1 MVLFKKKAGGL
12 VPHAARAEHTL
23 YVGASKQTPRTTAT
37 TGKETKAPATPGA
50 AESRSDQY
58 ASTSKASRRDSDET
72 GDDSRSGADGPPSV
86 GASLRTEGSRRSAVR
101 ISRSSGMKKSSS
113 KAKKNKSATKKE
125 TAGPKNKSAT
135 KKKTAGGPT
144 KANKKLTRGG
154 AVPSRP
160 AKGGKKAAKKA
171 TPRAEPKKIAKKNME
186 EKGGEA
192 GDAPEKNVAEDKPTG
207 TTPLP
212 KPGGVLKG
220 CKSDDNDRNDVME
233 NGAKAIGGL
242 DSAMVD
248 LAAVAS
254 GDMSHVH
261 TYLNESI
268 VRIRSFEGGAL
279 KMRDDLVHDSKTGL
293 QDIGREASE
302 WGETK
307 KAELTE
313 HVIPTLFADGKTF
326 VTQGLAALAA
336 GGGGIW
342 NNLVVNPGTEAK
354 DAAVGEA
361 GEKAPAELEGSE
373 NKADEVE
380 NEEGKH
386 LTDNIPGK

>member
-12 VPHAARAEHTL
+12 PPRAAGVEHTL
-23 YVGASKQTPRTTAT
+23 FAGASKQTPRTTT
-37 TGKETKAPATPGA
+37 TIGEETKAPATPGA
-50 AESRSDQY
+50 AESRSDHY
-58 ASTSKASRRDSDET
+58 ASTSKASRRESDET
-72 GDDSRSGADGPPSV
+72 GNDSRCGADGPPSV

-113 KAKKNKSATKKE
+113 KAKKNKSATKK
-125 TAGPKNKSAT
+125 
-135 KKKTAGGPT
+135 KTVGGPA
-144 KANKKLTRGG
+144 KLNKNLPRGS
-154 AVPSRP
+154 AQPPRP

-171 TPRAEPKKIAKKNME
+171 TPRAEPKKIAKKNVGD
-186 EKGGEA
+186 KVDEA
-192 GDAPEKNVAEDKPTG
+192 RDAPEKNVAGEETTG
-207 TTPLP
+207 TTPPP

-242 DSAMVD
+242 DSAMV
-248 LAAVAS
+248 AAVAS
-254 GDMSHVH
+254 GDCDMTQVH

-268 VRIRSFEGGAL
+268 VRIRSLDRIRSFEGEAL

-293 QDIGREASE
+293 QDIGRDASE

-326 VTQGLAALAA
+326 ITEGLAALVA
-336 GGGGIW
+336 GCGVIW
-342 NNLVVNPGTEAK
+342 NNLMVNPGIEAEY
-354 DAAVGEA
+354 ATVGEA
-361 GEKAPAELEGSE
+361 GEKVEASE
-373 NKADEVE
+373 NKVE
-380 NEEGKH
+380 EEEGKH